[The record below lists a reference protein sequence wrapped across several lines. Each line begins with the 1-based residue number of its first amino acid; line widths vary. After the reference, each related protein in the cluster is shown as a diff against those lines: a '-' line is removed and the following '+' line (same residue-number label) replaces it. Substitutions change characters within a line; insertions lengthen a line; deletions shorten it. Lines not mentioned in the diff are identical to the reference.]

1 MLTSRFLVALCLLL
15 SLFAQVHAKDEP
27 KAEPRKTTKADQRK
41 IDAERKT
48 RLKERE
54 QRAKA
59 NAKSHETLTKRLE
72 ALMDGYKERGFSGSV
87 LVAKDGKV
95 LLKKGYDMADREA
108 KRANGAD
115 TLFDIGSVT
124 KTFTAAGILRLEQ
137 DGKLSL
143 DDTLGK
149 FFPNAPADKKPITL
163 TQLLSHTGGLS
174 RMYDNEHFDFENR
187 DNTVKGLLSIP
198 LSSKPGEKHE
208 YSNTNYF
215 IAAAVIEIAS
225 GESYETYMQKNI
237 IEASGMKDS
246 AFCSSTKLDDKR
258 SAMRYEDGKNRG
270 SVTDWPFTWGQKGCG
285 YMVSTVEDMWLFSEA
300 IDWSDFLD
308 AKARKLWF
316 TVQKDSYAL
325 GWSVLEIE
333 GKKMQCHA
341 GAAPGARS
349 YFARLPEKDAM
360 FVLLL
365 NSCEQGSLLEFDIA
379 REIGALLRSQE

>member
-1 MLTSRFLVALCLLL
+1 MASTRFVIAIFLLAGILVPAL
-15 SLFAQVHAKDEP
+15 AKDEP
-27 KAEPRKTTKADQRK
+27 KAEPRKTSKADLRK
-41 IDAERKT
+41 IDTERKV

-59 NAKSHETLTKRLE
+59 NAKSHEALTKKLE

-87 LVAKDGKV
+87 LVAKDGKA
-95 LLKKGYDMADREA
+95 LLKKGYAMADREA
-108 KRANGAD
+108 KRANAPD

-137 DGKLSL
+137 DGKLRL

-163 TQLLSHTGGLS
+163 TQLLSHSGGIS
-174 RMYDNEHFDFENR
+174 RMYDNEHFDYESR

-198 LSSKPGEKHE
+198 LTSKPGEKYE

-215 IAAAVIEIAS
+215 IAAAIIEVAS

-237 IEASGMKDS
+237 LEASGMKDS
-246 AFCSSTKLDDKR
+246 GFCSGEKLDDKR
-258 SAMRYEDGKNRG
+258 SAMRYEDGQNKG

-285 YMVSTVEDMWLFSEA
+285 YMVSTVEDMWRFSEA
-300 IDWSDFLD
+300 IEWNDFID
-308 AKARKLWF
+308 AKAKELWF
-316 TVQKDSYAL
+316 TVQKENYAF
-325 GWSVLEIE
+325 GWSILDTD
-333 GKKMQCHA
+333 GKKTQCHA
-341 GAAPGARS
+341 GAAPGARA
-349 YFARLPEKDAM
+349 YFARLPEIDAM

-365 NSCEQGSLLEFDIA
+365 NSCGQGSLLEFDIA
-379 REIGALLRSQE
+379 REITALLRAP

>member
-1 MLTSRFLVALCLLL
+1 MPTSRFLFALCLLL

-27 KAEPRKTTKADQRK
+27 KAEPRKTSKADQRK

-59 NAKSHETLTKRLE
+59 NAKSHEELTKKLD
-72 ALMDGYKERGFSGSV
+72 ALMESYKERGFSGSV

-95 LLKKGYDMADREA
+95 LLKKGYAMADREA
-108 KRANGAD
+108 KRANAPD

-137 DGKLSL
+137 DGKLRL
-143 DDTLGK
+143 EDTLGK

-163 TQLLSHTGGLS
+163 TQLLSHSGGIS
-174 RMYDNEHFDFENR
+174 RMYDSEHFDYENR

-198 LSSKPGEKHE
+198 LTSKPGEKFE

-225 GESYETYMQKNI
+225 GESYETYMQKHI

-246 AFCSSTKLDDKR
+246 GFCSSEKLDDKR
-258 SAMRYEDGKNRG
+258 GAMRYEDGQNKG

-285 YMVSTVEDMWLFSEA
+285 YMVSTVEDMWRFSEA
-300 IDWSDFLD
+300 IEWTDFLD
-308 AKARKLWF
+308 ARAKELWF

-325 GWSVLEIE
+325 GWSVLEVE

-349 YFARLPEKDAM
+349 YLARLPEEDAM
-360 FVLLL
+360 FVLLI
-365 NSCEQGSLLEFDIA
+365 NACEQGSLQEFDIA
-379 REIGALLRSQE
+379 REISALLRSPE